1 MKSMVNDI
9 IYLHFIRRNA
19 FMKKS
24 KTSVSKLAAS
34 CVSLLGMALFVCAN
48 TASTGVVHQPKA
60 PDGLKRFSKLK

>member
-1 MKSMVNDI
+1 
-9 IYLHFIRRNA
+9 
-19 FMKKS
+19 MKKS

-60 PDGLKRFSKLK
+60 PEGLKKFSKLK

>member
-34 CVSLLGMALFVCAN
+34 CVSLLNLALTVCAN
-48 TASTGVVHQPKA
+48 TASTSIIYHPKA
-60 PDGLKRFSKLK
+60 PESLKRFSKLK